1 MNRAQLDY
9 QRDILLANLGARIG
23 FGEEL
28 NEISQ
33 MIQAYGDYSYDLA
46 LHETQ
51 DELLAVQTSIREKE
65 RNRGFF

>member
-46 LHETQ
+46 LQETQ
-51 DELLAVQTSIREKE
+51 DELLAVLASIREKK
-65 RNRGFF
+65 RTHGYF